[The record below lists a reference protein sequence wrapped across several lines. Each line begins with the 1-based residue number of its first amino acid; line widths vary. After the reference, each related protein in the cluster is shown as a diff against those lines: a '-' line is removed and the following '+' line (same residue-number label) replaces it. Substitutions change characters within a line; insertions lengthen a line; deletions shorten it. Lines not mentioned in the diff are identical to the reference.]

1 MNSTTIIKRGKW
13 GKPTYLLSTGLA
25 HKEDMDYVPFS
36 KVFFVGKQH
45 VHLKLGVK
53 ALGNKKEIVTKKKK
67 TVRQRVRNNKY
78 LRRNRNSMRN
88 FLS

>member
-67 TVRQRVRNNKY
+67 
-78 LRRNRNSMRN
+78 NS
-88 FLS
+88 SPTGQKQ